1 MFFPFF
7 YNTKIICCGLVINRS
22 KYHYQFQE
30 RVQQETQSKQSSSR
44 AARNKMVKTA
54 SDCWLSHN
62 VLWSVALVAVRW
74 PADLVA
80 GWRLTQRGEC
90 GGGGAVSRWPV
101 AGRYSGSSHR

>member
-30 RVQQETQSKQSSSR
+30 RVQQEPQSKQSSSR
-44 AARNKMVKTA
+44 AARDKMVKTRA
-54 SDCWLSHN
+54 NCWLSHN
-62 VLWSVALVAVRW
+62 VLCGLCGG
-74 PADLVA
+74 DGGTDA
-80 GWRLTQRGEC
+80 GWRLIQWRS
-90 GGGGAVSRWPV
+90 GGGGGGPGVTV